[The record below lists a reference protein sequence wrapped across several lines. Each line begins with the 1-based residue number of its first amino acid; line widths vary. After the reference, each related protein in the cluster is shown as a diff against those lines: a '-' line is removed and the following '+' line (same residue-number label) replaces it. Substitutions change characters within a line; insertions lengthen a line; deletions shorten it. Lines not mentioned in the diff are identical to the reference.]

1 MKKLLMTSLS
11 LFFATVMMAQRDVAT
26 FKTNGYSTKDRI
38 EKAAKAVDGVKS
50 AEYSKSDKQVKV
62 VYDKKRTSPQKIRKA
77 VMAIDQAPAGKAK
90 KKRSCGQTQS
100 HAPKVRMSEFIR

>member
-1 MKKLLMTSLS
+1 MTSLS

-26 FKTNGYSTKDRI
+26 FKTNGYGTKDRI

-77 VMAIDQAPAGKAK
+77 VMAVDQAPASKTK
-90 KKRSCGQTQS
+90 KKRPTCQRKRQTQ
-100 HAPKVRMSEFIR
+100 ARKAMPRE

>member
-26 FKTNGYSTKDRI
+26 FKANGYSTKDRI

-50 AEYSKSDKQVKV
+50 AEYSKGDRKVKV

-77 VMAIDQAPAGKAK
+77 VMAVDQAPAGKAK
-90 KKRSCGQTQS
+90 KKRSCGQTKRTRK
-100 HAPKVRMSEFIR
+100 ARKAMPRK

>member
-1 MKKLLMTSLS
+1 MYSDMTSLS

-26 FKTNGYSTKDRI
+26 FKTNGYGTKNRI

-62 VYDKKRTSPQKIRKA
+62 AYDKKRTSPHEIHKA
-77 VMAIDQAPAGKAK
+77 VMAVDQAPAGKAK
-90 KKRSCGQTQS
+90 KKHCRDQHKRPCE
-100 HAPKVRMSEFIR
+100 ARKAMPRR